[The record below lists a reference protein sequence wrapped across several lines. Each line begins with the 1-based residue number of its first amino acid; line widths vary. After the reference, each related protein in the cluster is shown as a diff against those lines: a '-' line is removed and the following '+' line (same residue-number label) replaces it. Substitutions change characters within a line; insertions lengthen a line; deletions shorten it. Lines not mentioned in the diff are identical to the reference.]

1 MLFTQ
6 CEIYIFIKT
15 LDLDLI
21 KKIMRNQ
28 YQFQSIISNLYLTQH
43 VMLKVR
49 IYIYESKISFLLL
62 HNILDNEV
70 MA

>member
-1 MLFTQ
+1 MPFTQ
-6 CEIYIFIKT
+6 CEIYIFIQT

-21 KKIMRNQ
+21 IKIIRNQ
-28 YQFQSIISNLYLTQH
+28 YQFQSIISKLYLTQH

-49 IYIYESKISFLLL
+49 IYLFESKISFPLF